1 MSMNLKK
8 RKKILTLLPELIL
21 RNDRHG
27 RDLLSKLKV
36 NSFFSNY
43 DLKASNELKDMIHLS
58 TDRYKQIKNG
68 ETLKITIPESTKKLK
83 DFSTRVL
90 SDSLFFN
97 NESIIKQK
105 EKLKQSTDSPYDE
118 TIKDLIKQI
127 RKSSSVENYISPQFK
142 ATKTA
147 LSSNKRSFSGVS
159 IVEKAKRAM
168 LHKLDEDNL
177 YINKQIGNYMK
188 KISNYNENPPDMIGK
203 TRNAIN
209 LKESIKMLNYR
220 KYNKKEKR
228 EVNVNEEDELSLKK
242 INKILNDDYQTKPTK
257 GIRIKFPKSNNN
269 NAKYSD
275 TVSILQKEAINNL
288 FYNDKIVN
296 NYNKIASMID
306 IEFPPIKEYERLI
319 KQNIQAHKL
328 SKGYSHS
335 VKNIFTTKIQ

>member
-1 MSMNLKK
+1 MSMNIKK
-8 RKKILTLLPELIL
+8 RKKILSLLPELIS
-21 RNDRHG
+21 RNEKHG
-27 RDLLSKLKV
+27 KNLMSKLRV

-68 ETLKITIPESTKKLK
+68 ETLKITIPESTQKLK
-83 DFSTRVL
+83 AFSTRVL

-105 EKLKQSTDSPYDE
+105 EKLKNSTDNPYGE
-118 TIKDLIKQI
+118 SIKDLIKQI
-127 RKSSSVENYISPQFK
+127 RKSSSVGNYVSPIYK
-142 ATKTA
+142 NTKTA
-147 LSSNKRSFSGVS
+147 LSNKRALSGIS
-159 IVEKAKRAM
+159 MVEKAKRAM
-168 LHKLDEDNL
+168 LHKLDEDNI

-188 KISNYNENPPDMIGK
+188 KISNYNENPPDMVGK

-220 KYNKKEKR
+220 KYNKKDKKEI
-228 EVNVNEEDELSLKK
+228 NVNEEDELSIKK
-242 INKILNDDYQTKPTK
+242 INKILNDDYQTKPSK
-257 GIRIKFPKSNNN
+257 GIRIKLPKSNNN

-275 TVSILQKEAINNL
+275 TVAMLQHEAINNL

-296 NYNKIASMID
+296 NYKRIASMID
-306 IEFPPIKEYERLI
+306 INFPPIGEYERVI

-328 SKGYSHS
+328 ARGYSQS
-335 VKNIFTTKIQ
+335 VNNIFTTKIQ